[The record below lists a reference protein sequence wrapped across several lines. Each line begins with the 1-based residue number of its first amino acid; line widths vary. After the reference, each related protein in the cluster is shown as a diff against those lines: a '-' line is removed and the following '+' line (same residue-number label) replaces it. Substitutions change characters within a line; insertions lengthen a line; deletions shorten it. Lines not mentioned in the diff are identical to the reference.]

1 MVTEVK
7 TLTAG
12 EGITQV
18 LVANDLTVGFGI
30 PGIHNLGLYDA
41 LGQESRFRH
50 FIVRHEQGAG
60 FAADGF
66 ARVANKPGLAITTTG
81 PGAFNALTA
90 MSEAYL
96 DSSPVLLLAGQI
108 DSDYIGR
115 DWGILHEH
123 LDQAEV
129 FQQVTKFQ
137 GRPRTADALP
147 ATVSA
152 AIRSMLADRTRPA
165 YVELP
170 TDLLVAPLSGPP
182 DTTPVAPPRP
192 GPDPAEVEK
201 VARLLSEAKRPLI
214 IAGTGVIR
222 AWANTELTRLAE
234 RLQAPVLVTLSAGGA
249 IAADH
254 PLYAGYLITGH
265 PAVLDLLTTADL
277 VLVAGSRLD
286 AQTSNRWRLPIPNLV
301 HLDVDAT
308 VINRIFPAKAGLV
321 SDAKSGLAALADAV
335 TARTPA
341 AVEAGWGSVAAT
353 AVPDAVVRS
362 LAPDRGPL
370 YGFMRD
376 LRAGMPRNVITTHDA
391 ATFNS
396 WSGYFWPTYVPE
408 GNIWPWGSAALG
420 FALPIGNG
428 AAVAAPDRRVIAFM
442 GDGGFGFTA
451 MELATAVRYGLNVT
465 VVIHNDNS
473 FSSIANYQRVVHGR
487 TYECDLTNPDFV
499 PFVRSF
505 GARARRVDRWE
516 DAARAVLELS
526 SEPGPAFVEI
536 AAEIKYPWP
545 R

>member
-1 MVTEVK
+1 MAIEVK
-7 TLTAG
+7 TQTAG
-12 EGITQV
+12 EGVAQV
-18 LVANDLTVGFGI
+18 LVANDLTTGFGI

-41 LGQESRFRH
+41 LAAEPRIKH
-50 FIVRHEQGAG
+50 FVVRHEQGAG

-66 ARVANKPGLAITTTG
+66 ARVSGKPGLAITTTG

-90 MSEAYL
+90 ISEAYL
-96 DSSPVLLLAGQI
+96 DSSPVLLLSGQI

-123 LDQAEV
+123 IDQAAV
-129 FQQVTKFQ
+129 FEQVTKFQ
-137 GRPRTADALP
+137 GRPRTADELP
-147 ATVSA
+147 ATVSR
-152 AIRSMLADRTRPA
+152 AIRSMLTGRNRPA

-170 TDLLVAPLSGPP
+170 TDLLVKPLSGPP
-182 DTTPVAPPRP
+182 DDETVAPPKP
-192 GPDPAEVEK
+192 EPDPAEVEA
-201 VARLLSEAKRPLI
+201 VARLLSQAKRPLI

-222 AWANTELTRLAE
+222 AWANEELTLLAE
-234 RLQAPVLVTLSAGGA
+234 RLQAPVIVTMSAGGA

-254 PLYAGYLITGH
+254 PLYAGYIITRH
-265 PAVLDLLTTADL
+265 AAMMDLLARTDL

-286 AQTSNRWRLPIPNLV
+286 AQTSDRWRMPLPNLV
-301 HLDVDAT
+301 HLDVDPT
-308 VINRIFPAKAGLV
+308 IINRIYPAKAGLV
-321 SDAKSGLAALADAV
+321 ADAKSGLAALAAAV
-335 TARTPA
+335 TPRQTA
-341 AVEAGWGSVAAT
+341 EAGWGSVAAR
-353 AVPDAVVRS
+353 AVPEAVVKS
-362 LAPDRGPL
+362 LAPDRGPI
-370 YGFMRD
+370 YGFFRD
-376 LRAGMPRNVITTHDA
+376 LRAAMPRETITVHDA
-391 ATFNS
+391 ATING
-396 WSGYFWPTYVPE
+396 WSGWFWPTYVPE

-465 VVIHNDNS
+465 VVIHNDDA

-499 PFVRSF
+499 PFAKSF
-505 GARARRVDRWE
+505 GVRARRVERWE
-516 DAARAVLELS
+516 DAARATIELS

-536 AAEIKYPWP
+536 AAPIKYPWD

>member
-12 EGITQV
+12 EGIAQV
-18 LVANDLTVGFGI
+18 LVANDLTTGFGI

-41 LGQESRFRH
+41 LAAEPRIRH
-50 FIVRHEQGAG
+50 FVVRHEQGAG

-66 ARVANKPGLAITTTG
+66 SRVSGKPGLAITTTG

-90 MSEAYL
+90 ISEAYL

-137 GRPRTADALP
+137 GRPRTADDLP

-152 AIRSMLADRTRPA
+152 AIRSMLSDRTRPA

-182 DTTPVAPPRP
+182 DATPVAPPRP
-192 GPDPAEVEK
+192 GPDPAEVAE
-201 VARLLSEAKRPLI
+201 VARLLSEAKHPLI

-222 AWANTELTRLAE
+222 AWANQELTRLAE
-234 RLQAPVLVTLSAGGA
+234 RLQAPVLVTMSAGGA

-265 PAVLDLLTTADL
+265 AAVLDLLNSADL

-335 TARTPA
+335 DRREVASH
-341 AVEAGWGSVAAT
+341 GWGSVAAR
-353 AVPDAVVRS
+353 AVPEAVLNS
-362 LAPDRGPL
+362 LAPDRAPI
-370 YGFMRD
+370 YGFFRD
-376 LRAGMPRNVITTHDA
+376 LRVAMPRDVISVHDA
-391 ATFNS
+391 ATINS
-396 WSGYFWPTYVPE
+396 WSGYFWPTFVPE

-428 AAVAAPDRRVIAFM
+428 AAVAAPDRRVLAFM

-465 VVIHNDNS
+465 VVIHNDNA

-487 TYECDLTNPDFV
+487 TYECELTNPDFV
-499 PFVRSF
+499 QFASSF
-505 GARARRVDRWE
+505 GVRARRVERWE
-516 DAARAVLELS
+516 DAARAVIEVS
-526 SEPGPAFVEI
+526 AEPGPAFVEI
-536 AAEIKYPWP
+536 AAAIKYPWD